1 MLSDTPGLHHVT
13 GIVGDPEAHAG
24 FYGETLGLR
33 LLRRTV
39 NYEEILQYHLYFGD
53 ATGSPGSVFTV
64 FPDPN
69 ADPGRAG
76 KPGYEAVAFAVPR
89 DSLGYWRGRL
99 ADRGVEA
106 GPLDPDARF
115 GDRGL
120 ALADPSGTRIE
131 LVADAD
137 GGSEDESEGDGSDPW
152 TDGPVPARHA
162 IRGLY
167 GVTALPADP
176 YGTASVLETL
186 GFEYEAES
194 ADRVRYRAPGDR
206 ATVVDLL
213 DRDAAYLREGPG
225 TLHHAAVRV
234 ADRETLLEWHD
245 LFRER
250 GYDVSRVKDR
260 HFFHSLYVRGPGGL
274 LVELATEAPTDD
286 GPPGPGLADPDA
298 TGHARELYLPS
309 RFEADRDLIE
319 SQLPAFDGPRNA
331 DSNPAD
337 PDTDDA
343 GTDDAEPTE

>member
-13 GIVGDPEAHAG
+13 GIVGDAGVHAD

-39 NYEEILQYHLYFGD
+39 NYEDRLQYHLYFGD

-69 ADPGRAG
+69 ADAGRTG
-76 KPGYEAVAFAVPR
+76 KPGYEAVAFAVPP
-89 DSLGYWRGRL
+89 DSLGYWRDRL

-106 GPLDPDARF
+106 SPLDSDARF

-120 ALADPSGTRIE
+120 TLADPSGTRVE
-131 LVADAD
+131 LVATPEENGAD
-137 GGSEDESEGDGSDPW
+137 GGWDPW
-152 TDGPVPARHA
+152 TEGPVPAAHA
-162 IRGLY
+162 IRGLH

-194 ADRVRYRAPGDR
+194 GDRIRYRAPGER
-206 ATVVDLL
+206 AMAVDLL

-234 ADRETLLEWHD
+234 PDREALLEWHA
-245 LFRER
+245 LFRDR

-260 HFFHSLYVRGPGGL
+260 HFFQSLYVRGPGGL
-274 LVELATEAPTDD
+274 LVELATEEPTPD
-286 GPPGPGLADPDA
+286 GPPGPGLADPEA
-298 TGHARELYLPS
+298 TGHATELYLPP
-309 RFEADRDLIE
+309 RFEADRGMIE
-319 SQLPAFDGPRNA
+319 SQLPAFDGPGGTGGR
-331 DSNPAD
+331 DG
-337 PDTDDA
+337 A
-343 GTDDAEPTE
+343 GRTER

>member
-13 GIVGDPEAHAG
+13 GIVGDPEAHAA
-24 FYGETLGLR
+24 FYGGTLGLR

-39 NYEEILQYHLYFGD
+39 NYEDRLQYHLYFGD
-53 ATGSPGSVFTV
+53 ASGSPGSVFTV

-69 ADPGRAG
+69 ADPGRTG
-76 KPGYEAVAFAVPR
+76 KPGYEAVAFAVPP
-89 DSLGYWRGRL
+89 DSLGYWRDRL

-106 GPLDPDARF
+106 GPLGPDARF

-120 ALADPSGTRIE
+120 TLADPSGTRVE
-131 LVADAD
+131 LVAAPEAD
-137 GGSEDESEGDGSDPW
+137 GNEAEGDGTDGGFDPW
-152 TDGPVPARHA
+152 TEGPVPAAHA
-162 IRGLY
+162 IRGLH

-194 ADRVRYRAPGDR
+194 GDRVRYRAPGDR

-234 ADRETLLEWHD
+234 ADRETLLEWHE

-274 LVELATEAPTDD
+274 LVELATEAPTAD
-286 GPPGPGLADPDA
+286 GPPGPGLADPETA
-298 TGHARELYLPS
+298 GHAAELYLPP
-309 RFEADRDLIE
+309 RFEEDRELIE
-319 SQLPAFDGPRNA
+319 SQLPRFDGPA
-331 DSNPAD
+331 S
-337 PDTDDA
+337 
-343 GTDDAEPTE
+343 EPGRPR

>member
-13 GIVGDPEAHAG
+13 GIVGDAGAHAA

-39 NYEEILQYHLYFGD
+39 NYEDRLQYHLYFGD

-69 ADPGRAG
+69 GDPGRTG
-76 KPGYEAVAFAVPR
+76 KPGYEAVAFAVPP
-89 DSLGYWRGRL
+89 DSLGYWRDRL

-106 GPLDPDARF
+106 GPIDSDARF

-120 ALADPSGTRIE
+120 TLADPSGTRVE
-131 LVADAD
+131 LVATP
-137 GGSEDESEGDGSDPW
+137 ENDESDPW
-152 TDGPVPARHA
+152 TDGPVPAAHA
-162 IRGLY
+162 IRGLR

-194 ADRVRYRAPGDR
+194 GDRVRYRAPGDR
-206 ATVVDLL
+206 ATAVDLL

-234 ADRETLLEWHD
+234 ADRETLLEWHE
-245 LFRER
+245 LFRDR

-274 LVELATEAPTDD
+274 LVELATEAPTPD
-286 GPPGPGLADPDA
+286 GPPGPGLADPET
-298 TGHARELYLPS
+298 TGHATKLSLPP
-309 RFEADRDLIE
+309 RFEGDRELIE
-319 SQLPAFDGPRNA
+319 SQLPAFDGPGAACGR
-331 DSNPAD
+331 DE
-337 PDTDDA
+337 TR
-343 GTDDAEPTE
+343 GTEE

>member
-13 GIVGDPEAHAG
+13 GIVGDPAAG
-24 FYGETLGLR
+24 AAFYGGTLGLR

-39 NYEEILQYHLYFGD
+39 NYEDRLQYHLYFGD

-64 FPDPN
+64 FPDPT
-69 ADPGRAG
+69 ADPGRTG
-76 KPGYEAVAFAVPR
+76 KPGYETVAFAVPP
-89 DSLGYWRGRL
+89 DSLGYWRDRL

-106 GPLDPDARF
+106 ASLDADARF
-115 GDRGL
+115 GERGL
-120 ALADPSGTRIE
+120 ALADPAGTRVE
-131 LVADAD
+131 LIAAPE
-137 GGSEDESEGDGSDPW
+137 SDESDPW
-152 TDGPVPARHA
+152 TDGPVPAEHA
-162 IRGLY
+162 VRGLH

-186 GFEYEAES
+186 GFEYEAE
-194 ADRVRYRAPGDR
+194 AGDRVRYRAPGDR
-206 ATVVDLL
+206 ATAVDLL

-234 ADRETLLEWHD
+234 ADRETLLEWHG
-245 LFRER
+245 LFRDR

-298 TGHARELYLPS
+298 TGHATDLYLPP

-319 SQLPAFDGPRNA
+319 SQLPPFDGPGSVASETRDA
-331 DSNPAD
+331 SGDS
-337 PDTDDA
+337 TR
-343 GTDDAEPTE
+343 